1 MDYPKSTPNV
11 GLVGGK
17 FVDENAGTG
26 QPGSLIPASWGNAVT
41 DELLAVIKAA
51 GLVPSEGDLTQL
63 QKAIQSLAA
72 SDVKRTVRVATT
84 GAIALSGGQTIDGIM
99 VGTGDRVLVKDQAAA
114 SQNGI
119 YSVVTGAWVR
129 ALDLN
134 ESAECTPGHLV
145 LVENGT
151 ANAGSI
157 WQLSNTTLPTL
168 GTTALV
174 YTRMFGKTG
183 VAAGTYRSVSVDV
196 QGRVTAG
203 SNPTT
208 VDGYGITDAVKTSSG
223 VSSVPGIRSGAMRD
237 LAVTQFVT
245 AGDATTDKPAGFS
258 YGSGFHIP
266 YPEGKMGFDFL
277 SAVDKEGFFV
287 RKNAVDGTGT
297 WRELWHTGNFDPT
310 QYATKTQMDTAL
322 EGKANNATSLAGY
335 GITDAYTKSQINSS
349 LNSKANA
356 ATTLAGYGITDA
368 YTKAQIDSSLASKA
382 NSATTIAG
390 YGITDAYTKAQL
402 DSSLNSKAA
411 KATTLDGYGITDA
424 VSKSG
429 GTISGAIKIAVEGQD
444 VSSAALNLNN
454 PLAGGAAILRLST
467 PSSAVALL
475 HSQNTNILAVRNA
488 ANNSADLEV
497 GSVLSNG
504 AVCHTAASFLKPVAG
519 QFVVLQ
525 GAGQLPAGGTW
536 AYFTTGYNGSGG
548 AVGGTSG
555 VSAGG
560 AVVGYNSNSV
570 GFAWRIQ

>member
-114 SQNGI
+114 AQNGI

-223 VSSVPGIRSGAMRD
+223 VSSVPGIRAGAMRD

-245 AGDATTDKPAGFS
+245 AGESTTDKPAGFS

-277 SAVDKEGFFV
+277 SAVDKEGFFA
-287 RKNAVDGTGT
+287 RKNALDGTGT

-322 EGKANNATSLAGY
+322 SGKANTATTLDGY

-349 LNSKANA
+349 LNAKANA
-356 ATTLAGYGITDA
+356 ATTLG
-368 YTKAQIDSSLASKA
+368 
-382 NSATTIAG
+382 G

-402 DSSLNSKAA
+402 DSSLASKAA
-411 KATTLDGYGITDA
+411 KATTLDGYGITDTYTKSQINSSLNA
-424 VSKSG
+424 KFNTSG
-429 GTISGAIKIAVEGQD
+429 GQLSGAVNIQVGGQD
-444 VSSAALNLNN
+444 FSGPGFTVANPVTGGFAVLGLLTTNTAAMLVHG
-454 PLAGGAAILRLST
+454 P
-467 PSSAVALL
+467 
-475 HSQNTNILAVRNA
+475 NTNLLSARNA
-488 ANNSADLEV
+488 AGGVIDFDAGTV
-497 GSVLSNG
+497 TSNG
-504 AVCHTAASFLKPVAG
+504 AACHTAQTFLKPAAG

-525 GAGQLPAGGTW
+525 GTGQLPAGGTW